1 MIAGIITVLQEPYLC
16 LVSSCLPVGT
26 FMNDKVY
33 QIRNVKFVPF
43 KYRFL
48 YASTDQSDCE
58 KILEGVRSEI
68 INDNFYFCYKE
79 DLTLSYDKK
88 MMNPKLITE
97 RKYFWNEDMLK
108 IFARHKLPLCWR
120 IPIMQGYVSEIH
132 CQN

>member
-1 MIAGIITVLQEPYLC
+1 
-16 LVSSCLPVGT
+16 
-26 FMNDKVY
+26 MNDKVY

-79 DLTLSYDKK
+79 DLSLSYDKK
-88 MMNPKLITE
+88 LMNPKLITE

-120 IPIMQGYVSEIH
+120 IPIMQGYVS
-132 CQN
+132 